1 MNLTMTTAEPPPTG
15 AHVGLIDADI
25 HNTPVPGALK
35 DYLPERWREYNE
47 RFGRPDYTGAYY
59 PKASPRAA
67 RSDSWPPTGGP
78 PGSDLAFLREQL
90 LDAWPITCG
99 ILNTLTTIRNQLRDY
114 DAALAQAINDW
125 QIAEWLEPEPRLRAA
140 LVVPCDDGD
149 LAAAEVRRLGGDRRF
164 VQILLPVRTGEPL
177 GKRRYWTLYEA
188 AVDHNLPIGI
198 HFGGGSGYP
207 ITGAG
212 WPSYYLEDHAG
223 MAQSFQAQLISL
235 VCEGV
240 FDHFPTLK
248 IVLIEGGF
256 AWLPALKWRL
266 DRSWR
271 RLRDEVPHLRAL
283 PSEYIERHVWLTT
296 QPIEEPARP
305 EHFLQLLEELGGA
318 DRLLF
323 ATDYPHWDFDAPDR
337 ALPVRLAPEV
347 ERKLVIENARA
358 LYRL

>member
-1 MNLTMTTAEPPPTG
+1 MTLTTTTAAAHLVSVG
-15 AHVGLIDADI
+15 AGLIDCDI
-25 HNTPVPGALK
+25 HNTPAPGALK
-35 DYLPERWREYNE
+35 RYLPERWRDYHE
-47 RFGRPDYTGAYY
+47 RFGRPAYTGAYY
-59 PKASPRAA
+59 PKASPSAA
-67 RSDSWPPTGGP
+67 RTDSWPPTGGP

-90 LDAWPITCG
+90 LDAWPIVYG
-99 ILNTLTTIRNQLRDY
+99 ILNTLTTIRNQLREY
-114 DAALAQAINDW
+114 DATLAQAINDW

-140 LVVPCDDGD
+140 LVVPCDDGE
-149 LAAAEVRRLGGDRRF
+149 LAAAEVRRLGGDPRF

-177 GKRRYWTLYEA
+177 GKRRYWKLYEA
-188 AVDHNLPIGI
+188 AVSHNLPIGI

-212 WPSYYLEDHAG
+212 WPSYYLEDHCG

-240 FDHFPTLK
+240 FEHFPTLK

-271 RLRDEVPHLRAL
+271 CLRDEVPHLREL
-283 PSEYIERHVWLTT
+283 PSESIDRHVWLTT
-296 QPIEEPARP
+296 QPIEEPSRP

-318 DRLLF
+318 ERLLF

-347 ERKLVIENARA
+347 ERKIMAENARA